1 MGEKRIYLSAPH
13 MSGHEQDFIREAF
26 ETNWI
31 APLGPNV
38 DAFEQAMV
46 DYSGTG
52 AAAALSAGTAA
63 IHLAF
68 ILLDVKPGDTVF
80 CSSLTF
86 SASANPICYQ
96 GATPVFIDSD
106 EDTWTMSPAALE
118 RAFQDAEAKGKLPK
132 AVIVVNLYGQ
142 SCDMEPIIEIA
153 GRYNVPVVEDAA
165 ESLGATYKGKK
176 SGTLG
181 KFGIYSFNGNK
192 IITTSG
198 GGMLIG
204 DDEELIEKARFY
216 ATQSRE
222 PARYYQHKKV
232 GYNYRM
238 SNIVAGIGRA
248 QIKVLK
254 DRVARK
260 REVFAKYKKELSDLQ
275 GLSFMEDASYGTS
288 NKWLTVI
295 RIDPKISPVKPLE
308 IMEKLEKENIE
319 SRPVWKPMHLQ
330 PVFARCNFYAKEDG
344 QDISKMLFEQGVCM
358 PSGTQMT
365 EAEQDRVI
373 EVVKGLWTKGNQ
385 VL

>member
-13 MSGHEQDFIREAF
+13 MSGHEQDYIKEAF

-46 DYSGTG
+46 EYSGAK

-96 GATPVFIDSD
+96 GATPVFIDCD
-106 EDTWTMSPAALE
+106 EDTWTMSPVALE
-118 RAFQDAEAKGKLPK
+118 RAFQAAVAKGKMPK

-142 SCDMEPIIEIA
+142 SCDMEPILEIA
-153 GRYNVPVVEDAA
+153 ERYNVPVVEDAA
-165 ESLGATYKGKK
+165 ESLGSTYKGKK
-176 SGTLG
+176 CGTLG

-204 DDEELIEKARFY
+204 DDKELIEKARFY

-222 PARYYQHKKV
+222 PARYYQHEKL

-260 REVFAKYKKELSDLQ
+260 REVFAKYKKELAGLE
-275 GLSFMEDASYGTS
+275 GLSFMEDAPYGTS

-295 RIDPKISPVKPLE
+295 RIDPTISPVKPLE
-308 IMEKLEKENIE
+308 IMETLEKENIE

-365 EAEQDRVI
+365 EEEQDRVI
-373 EVVKGLWTKGNQ
+373 DIVKGLWK
-385 VL
+385 

>member
-13 MSGHEQDFIREAF
+13 MSGHEQDYIKEAF

-46 DYSGTG
+46 EYSGAK

-96 GATPVFIDSD
+96 GATPVFIDCD

-142 SCDMEPIIEIA
+142 SCDMEPIIAIA
-153 GRYNVPVVEDAA
+153 SRYNVPVVEDAA
-165 ESLGATYKGKK
+165 ESLGSTYKGQKC
-176 SGTLG
+176 GTLG
-181 KFGIYSFNGNK
+181 KLGIYSFNGNK

-204 DDEELIEKARFY
+204 DDKELIEKARFY

-222 PARYYQHKKV
+222 PARYYQHEKL

-248 QIKVLK
+248 QIKILN

-260 REVFAKYKKELSDLQ
+260 REVFAKYKKELAGLE
-275 GLSFMEDASYGTS
+275 GLSFMEDAAYGTS

-308 IMEKLEKENIE
+308 IMETLEKQNIE

-330 PVFARCNFYAKEDG
+330 PVFDTCEFFAEEEG
-344 QDISKMLFEQGVCM
+344 QDVSTKLFEQGVCL

-365 EAEQDRVI
+365 EDEQDRVI
-373 EVVKGLWTKGNQ
+373 EIVRGLWK
-385 VL
+385 

>member
-1 MGEKRIYLSAPH
+1 MVKMGEKRIYLSAPH
-13 MSGHEQDFIREAF
+13 MSGYEQDYIKEAF

-52 AAAALSAGTAA
+52 AAVALSAGTAA

-68 ILLDVKPGDTVF
+68 ILLDVNPGDTVF

-142 SCDMEPIIEIA
+142 SCDMEPIMEIA

-165 ESLGATYKGKK
+165 ESLGATYKGKE

-260 REVFAKYKKELSDLQ
+260 REVFAKYKNELADLQ

-308 IMEKLEKENIE
+308 IMETLEKENIE

-330 PVFARCNFYAKEDG
+330 PVFARCNFYAKEEG

-365 EAEQDRVI
+365 EAEQERVI
-373 EVVKGLWTKGNQ
+373 EIVKGLWK
-385 VL
+385 

>member
-13 MSGHEQDFIREAF
+13 MSGHEQDYIKEAF

-46 DYSGTG
+46 EYSGAK

-96 GATPVFIDSD
+96 GATPVFIDCD
-106 EDTWTMSPAALE
+106 EDTWTMSPVALE
-118 RAFQDAEAKGKLPK
+118 RAFQAAEAKGKLPK

-142 SCDMEPIIEIA
+142 SCDMEPILEISS
-153 GRYNVPVVEDAA
+153 RYNVPVVEDAA
-165 ESLGATYKGKK
+165 ESLGSTYKGKEC
-176 SGTLG
+176 GTWG

-204 DDEELIEKARFY
+204 DDKELIEKARFY

-222 PARYYQHKKV
+222 PARYYQHKKL

-238 SNIVAGIGRA
+238 SNIIAGIGRA

-254 DRVARK
+254 DRVAKK
-260 REVFAKYKKELSDLQ
+260 REVFAKYKKELA
-275 GLSFMEDASYGTS
+275 GLEGLTFMEDASYGVS

-308 IMEKLEKENIE
+308 IMEKLEQENIE

-330 PVFARCNFYAKEDG
+330 PVFARSNFYSQEEG
-344 QDISKMLFEQGVCM
+344 QDVSKMLFEQGACM

-373 EVVKGLWTKGNQ
+373 EIVKGLWK
-385 VL
+385 

>member
-13 MSGHEQDFIREAF
+13 MSGHEQDYIKEAF
-26 ETNWI
+26 DTNWI

-46 DYSGTG
+46 EYSGAK

-96 GATPVFIDSD
+96 GATPVFIDCD

-118 RAFQDAEAKGKLPK
+118 RAFQAAEAEGKLPK

-142 SCDMEPIIEIA
+142 SCDMEPILEIA
-153 GRYNVPVVEDAA
+153 NRYNVPVVEDAA
-165 ESLGATYKGKK
+165 ESLGSTYKGRKC
-176 SGTLG
+176 GTWG
-181 KFGIYSFNGNK
+181 KLGIYSFNGNK

-204 DDEELIEKARFY
+204 DDKELIEKARFY

-222 PARYYQHKKV
+222 PARYYQHEKL

-248 QIKVLK
+248 QMKILN

-260 REVFAKYKKELSDLQ
+260 REIFAKYKNELA
-275 GLSFMEDASYGTS
+275 GLEGVSFMEDASYGFS

-295 RIDPKISPVKPLE
+295 RIDSKISPVKPLE
-308 IMEKLEKENIE
+308 IMETLEKENIE

-330 PVFARCNFYAKEDG
+330 PVFARCNFYAKEEG

-365 EAEQDRVI
+365 ETEQDRVI
-373 EVVKGLWTKGNQ
+373 DIIKGLWK
-385 VL
+385 

>member
-13 MSGHEQDFIREAF
+13 MSGHEQDYIKEAF

-46 DYSGTG
+46 EYSGAK

-96 GATPVFIDSD
+96 GATPVFIDCD

-142 SCDMEPIIEIA
+142 SCDMEPIIAIA
-153 GRYNVPVVEDAA
+153 DRYNVPVVEDAA
-165 ESLGATYKGKK
+165 ESLGSTYKGKK
-176 SGTLG
+176 CGTLG
-181 KFGIYSFNGNK
+181 KLGIYSFNGNK

-204 DDEELIEKARFY
+204 DDKELIEKARFY

-222 PARYYQHKKV
+222 PARYYQHEKL

-248 QIKVLK
+248 QIKILN

-260 REVFAKYKKELSDLQ
+260 REVFARYKKELA
-275 GLSFMEDASYGTS
+275 GLDGLTFMEDADYGVS

-295 RIDPKISPVKPLE
+295 RIDPKMSPVKPLD
-308 IMEKLEKENIE
+308 IMETLEKENIE

-365 EAEQDRVI
+365 AAEQDRVI
-373 EVVKGLWTKGNQ
+373 EIVKGLWK
-385 VL
+385 

>member
-13 MSGHEQDFIREAF
+13 MSGHEQDYIKEAF

-46 DYSGTG
+46 DYSGAK

-96 GATPVFIDSD
+96 GATPVFIDCD

-153 GRYNVPVVEDAA
+153 SRYNVPVVEDAA
-165 ESLGATYKGKK
+165 ESLGSTYKGQKC
-176 SGTLG
+176 GTLG
-181 KFGIYSFNGNK
+181 KLGIYSFNGNK

-204 DDEELIEKARFY
+204 DDQELIEKARFY

-222 PARYYQHKKV
+222 PARYYQHEKL

-248 QIKVLK
+248 QIKILN

-260 REVFAKYKKELSDLQ
+260 REVFAKYKKELA
-275 GLSFMEDASYGTS
+275 GLEGLTFMEDASYGVS

-308 IMEKLEKENIE
+308 IMETLEKENIE

-330 PVFARCNFYAKEDG
+330 PVFARCNFYAKEEGMDV
-344 QDISKMLFEQGVCM
+344 SKMLFEQGVCM

-365 EAEQDRVI
+365 EVEQDRVI
-373 EVVKGLWTKGNQ
+373 EIVKGLWK
-385 VL
+385 